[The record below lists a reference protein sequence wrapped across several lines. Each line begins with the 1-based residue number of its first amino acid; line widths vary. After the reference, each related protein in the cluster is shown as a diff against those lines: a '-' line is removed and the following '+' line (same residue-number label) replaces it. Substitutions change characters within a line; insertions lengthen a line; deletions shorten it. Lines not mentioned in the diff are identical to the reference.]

1 MKQLE
6 QLTAKF
12 SELRQKAQPYVEK
25 AHHGYQ
31 KAQKIWKKAK
41 PWVGASRKIL
51 LAIPVLW
58 LMLYFARLN
67 WNVLPDPV
75 GLNLQT
81 TGEYAQY
88 ISKELAV
95 YGPMGVTGGCLA
107 MMFLSRKTVYPWM
120 ICMFSMLLPL
130 LILAVLAVALGL
142 FPNPLTAYISQI
154 AAGVL

>member
-6 QLTAKF
+6 QITAKF
-12 SELRQKAQPYVEK
+12 SELREKAQPALEK
-25 AHHGYQ
+25 AQNAYQ
-31 KAQKIWKKAK
+31 KAKKIGKKAW
-41 PWVGASRKIL
+41 PWIWAGRKIL
-51 LAIPVLW
+51 LSIPVLW

-67 WNVLPDPV
+67 WNVLPELV

-130 LILAVLAVALGL
+130 LILITNI
-142 FPNPLTAYISQI
+142 FPS
-154 AAGVL
+154 

>member
-1 MKQLE
+1 MKQME
-6 QLTAKF
+6 QLTAKLQ
-12 SELRQKAQPYVEK
+12 ELREKTRPWVQKADKGYRK
-25 AHHGYQ
+25 A
-31 KAQKIWKKAK
+31 KAIGKKAW
-41 PWVGASRKIL
+41 PWIWAGRKIL
-51 LAIPVLW
+51 LSIPVLW

-67 WNVLPDPV
+67 WNVLPELV

-130 LILAVLAVALGL
+130 LILITNI
-142 FPNPLTAYISQI
+142 FPS
-154 AAGVL
+154 

>member
-6 QLTAKF
+6 QLTAKL
-12 SELRQKAQPYVEK
+12 SELRQKAAPYLEK
-25 AHHGYQ
+25 ADKGYQ
-31 KAQKIWKKAK
+31 KAKDIWEKAK
-41 PWVGASRKIL
+41 PWIWQSRKL
-51 LAIPVLW
+51 LLSIPVVW

-67 WNVLPDPV
+67 WSVLPEQV

-88 ISKELAV
+88 ISRELAV
-95 YGPMGVTGGCLA
+95 YGPMGVTAGCLA

-130 LILAVLAVALGL
+130 LILITNI
-142 FPNPLTAYISQI
+142 FPS
-154 AAGVL
+154 